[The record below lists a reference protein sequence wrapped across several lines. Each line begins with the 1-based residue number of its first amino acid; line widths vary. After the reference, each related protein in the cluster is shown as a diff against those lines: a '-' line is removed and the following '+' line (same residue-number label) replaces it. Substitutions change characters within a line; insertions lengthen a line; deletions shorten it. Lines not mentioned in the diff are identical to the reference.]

1 MTPKPPSSSEGSPLP
16 PRSRPNLDDF
26 LKDSTELDLW
36 AFDENDTAVKKPE
49 KRPLRSASADLPAP
63 REARKKKAP
72 EPEAPFPEK
81 TMGNKSSIQ
90 VNVSNK
96 DPRPK
101 SQSAAAPKKAKS
113 GGDFEDLD
121 HWDEPEAVAPMVEIP
136 AAVPS
141 EPAALEEAVVEA
153 AVSEITPPAA
163 AAVKMDELDEF
174 SPVAPENAV
183 PISLVPHLGLTK
195 LERIGLG
202 ALLGVLLIGGGILY
216 VSTIHRLPTETVR
229 VKVGDFPVKGS
240 HLTILSA
247 DTYWRAPIMEGKNV
261 ETFRR
266 GTQLLPVV
274 RVTASGGPAALRLFF
289 RNEDGLVMGDAVT
302 RTIQSGAPLEIAATA
317 GFEDVGMH
325 AAYRTGQSKPW
336 TIEVFEAPA
345 ATSPNSD
352 FKKLFEIDIST
363 DRR

>member
-1 MTPKPPSSSEGSPLP
+1 
-16 PRSRPNLDDF
+16 LDDF
-26 LKDSTELDLW
+26 LKDSNELDLW
-36 AFDENDTAVKKPE
+36 AFDEIEPVEEKPVKP
-49 KRPLRSASADLPAP
+49 PSRSSSSDIPAP

-81 TMGNKSSIQ
+81 TLGSRNSIQ
-90 VNVSNK
+90 VNVSSK

-101 SQSAAAPKKAKS
+101 SQSTGAPMKS
-113 GGDFEDLD
+113 KPGDDFDDLD
-121 HWDEPEAVAPMVEIP
+121 HWDEPDSVAPLPEIEP
-136 AAVPS
+136 EIPS
-141 EPAALEEAVVEA
+141 EPAVPKESVVES
-153 AVSEITPPAA
+153 VEPEITPPVV
-163 AAVKMDELDEF
+163 AAVIAGDVDEF
-174 SPVAPENAV
+174 SPVVPENAT
-183 PISLVPHLGLTK
+183 PISLVPHLGLSK
-195 LERIGLG
+195 VERIGLW

-216 VSTIHRLPTETVR
+216 FATIHRLPTETVR
-229 VKVGDFPVKGS
+229 VRQGDFPVKGR

-247 DTYWRAPIMEGKNV
+247 DTFWRAPIMEGPNV

-274 RVTASGGPAALRLFF
+274 TLAASGGPAAVRLFF

-302 RTIQSGAPLEIAATA
+302 RTIQSGVPLEIAATA

-345 ATSPNSD
+345 ATSPNPD